1 MCDIY
6 NDHKNDSKFF
16 INNNNNDDDDDDDDR
31 KLEIGR
37 LKMSTSPCR
46 LASLFFLEV
55 ELEDE
60 TLKWKRESN
69 DRFEE
74 FVTSMLW
81 L

>member
-16 INNNNNDDDDDDDDR
+16 INNNNNDDDDDDR

-37 LKMSTSPCR
+37 LKMSTSPSR

-60 TLKWKRESN
+60 TLKWKKESN

>member
-6 NDHKNDSKFF
+6 NDHKNDSMFF
-16 INNNNNDDDDDDDDR
+16 INNNNNDDDDDDR

-60 TLKWKRESN
+60 TLK
-69 DRFEE
+69 
-74 FVTSMLW
+74 
-81 L
+81 

>member
-16 INNNNNDDDDDDDDR
+16 INNNNNDDDDDDR

-60 TLKWKRESN
+60 TLK
-69 DRFEE
+69 
-74 FVTSMLW
+74 
-81 L
+81 

>member
-16 INNNNNDDDDDDDDR
+16 INNNNNDDDDDR

-60 TLKWKRESN
+60 TLK
-69 DRFEE
+69 
-74 FVTSMLW
+74 
-81 L
+81 

>member
-16 INNNNNDDDDDDDDR
+16 INNNNNNDDDDDDR

-37 LKMSTSPCR
+37 LKMSTSPSR

-60 TLKWKRESN
+60 TLK
-69 DRFEE
+69 
-74 FVTSMLW
+74 
-81 L
+81 